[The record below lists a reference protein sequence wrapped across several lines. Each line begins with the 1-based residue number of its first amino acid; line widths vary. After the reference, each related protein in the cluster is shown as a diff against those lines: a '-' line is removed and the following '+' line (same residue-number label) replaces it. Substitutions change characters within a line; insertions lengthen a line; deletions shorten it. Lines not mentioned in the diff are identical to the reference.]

1 MSETVQES
9 EISLTIMS
17 DKLTDTGYIDQM
29 LVTTKLQI
37 LGDISKTT
45 NRDLYTL
52 VEQHCKEAFDYP
64 ELVKKYKLPVSNY
77 SKPKKLKLKM
87 RRSKKS
93 TTTTSSTTPKSPV
106 AVPPP
111 DPVAEPSTPK
121 SPVDVP
127 QPEPEA
133 ESSTPKS
140 PVAAPPPEPEAE
152 SSTPKSPVAAPQP
165 ELVTVP
171 SSPKSP
177 VAAPPPGPEAAPI
190 KKPRKRRRKE
200 KAAV

>member
-45 NRDLYTL
+45 NRDLHTL

-64 ELVKKYKLPVSNY
+64 ELVEKYKLPVNKSSNSSKP
-77 SKPKKLKLKM
+77 SKPKKIKLKM

-93 TTTTSSTTPKSPV
+93 TTAAETTTPDPVVETTTPKSP
-106 AVPPP
+106 AAP
-111 DPVAEPSTPK
+111 
-121 SPVDVP
+121 P
-127 QPEPEA
+127 QPEPVEA
-133 ESSTPKS
+133 PTTPEL
-140 PVAAPPPEPEAE
+140 PVAPTTPEP
-152 SSTPKSPVAAPQP
+152 PVAPK
-165 ELVTVP
+165 VTTEVT
-171 SSPKSP
+171 SSGETCLKTV
-177 VAAPPPGPEAAPI
+177 VAI
-190 KKPRKRRRKE
+190 NNKKPLKRRRKN
-200 KAAV
+200 KK

>member
-1 MSETVQES
+1 
-9 EISLTIMS
+9 MS

-93 TTTTSSTTPKSPV
+93 TTTTTSTT
-106 AVPPP
+106 
-111 DPVAEPSTPK
+111 
-121 SPVDVP
+121 
-127 QPEPEA
+127 Q
-133 ESSTPKS
+133 KS

-177 VAAPPPGPEAAPI
+177 VAAPPPGPE
-190 KKPRKRRRKE
+190 
-200 KAAV
+200 